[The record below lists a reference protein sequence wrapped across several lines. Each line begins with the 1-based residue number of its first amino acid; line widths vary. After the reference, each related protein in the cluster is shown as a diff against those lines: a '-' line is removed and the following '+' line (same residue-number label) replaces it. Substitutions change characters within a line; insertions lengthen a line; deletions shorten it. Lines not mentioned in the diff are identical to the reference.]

1 MIRKI
6 FKFCIML
13 LVFIA
18 MSIFYSIKYIFT
30 GGSKLFRILDCVGY
44 GILIWTAIYA
54 KSVALVLIV
63 LFILLESVVVIY
75 AMKNDKT
82 TDEEGNN
89 TYSHVGKASSFFAG
103 MDADMAKKT
112 YRKLLK
118 QYHPDNAEGDLE
130 TTQKIIEDYKNY
142 CAGK

>member
-6 FKFCIML
+6 FRFCIML
-13 LVFIA
+13 VVFIA

-30 GGSKLFRILDCVGY
+30 GGSKLLRILDFVGY

-63 LFILLESVVVIY
+63 LFVLLESVVVIY
-75 AMKNDKT
+75 TMKNNRT

-89 TYSHVGKASSFFAG
+89 TYSHVGKVSSFFAG

-130 TTQKIIEDYKNY
+130 TTQKIIEDYQNY